1 MFYGRHT
8 LQHMSLKW
16 CYVATKNI
24 AFITAQRNYF
34 ELFQSFSSQNLQ
46 FVRMKCNVLDQND
59 RLQFIDKN
67 KQNNQNCSAQTE
79 LMPFEAIPSADNG
92 NFRRF
97 LHLKSIASQIT
108 TLITEQWQNRFHEH
122 IDEHHLQF
130 GPIFRKSLGSV
141 DAIFVK
147 SPNLIRDVFAY
158 EGKYPKHPLPEAWT
172 FYNQLHKCKR
182 GLFFMDDV
190 EWLQTRRQLAPL
202 MLRNDERF
210 NVAIEVASENLV
222 KHWLKNA
229 AVNHQNIAEIPQV
242 LTSLYGW
249 SIQVLIGIM
258 FGRSANQMFDD
269 LSETI
274 DQFAHI
280 VQNVFEDT
288 VPFQTISPQLAC
300 KLRLSIWSQFDANVT
315 TTLRIASQIVE
326 YGWQQ
331 SGCDGLLNDMQKLGM
346 PKEIIQRIFIDLIIA
361 AGDTTAVS
369 TQWALYLLSQNISIQ
384 NDIRNELKII
394 DRYDT
399 PLIKGTVREALRLF
413 PVATFIGRILDE
425 EAVLNNYRI
434 HKNSIVLISMYSAG
448 RDENSFPNPNAFQ
461 PSRWCRNPSTGTLYA
476 VKHAQSSI
484 PYALGSRNCI
494 GQRIANAQMY
504 VILAKLLSSFEIS
517 LLNTNDIDIVMR
529 LIIMPSNK
537 LRLAIKKI

>member
-1 MFYGRHT
+1 MLYGRHT
-8 LQHMSLKW
+8 LKW
-16 CYVATKNI
+16 RYGTTENI
-24 AFITAQRNYF
+24 AFITAERNYF

-46 FVRMKCNVLDQND
+46 FVRTKCNFLDKNN
-59 RLQFIDKN
+59 RFQFIDKYEP
-67 KQNNQNCSAQTE
+67 NNQNCSAQPK
-79 LMPFEAIPSADNG
+79 LMPFEAIPSVDNG
-92 NFRRF
+92 NFRRL

-108 TLITEQWQNRFHEH
+108 SLITEQWQNHFHEH
-122 IDEHHLQF
+122 IDEYHLQF

-147 SPNLIRDVFAY
+147 SPNLIRDVFSH
-158 EGKYPKHPLPEAWT
+158 EGKYPKHPLPDAWT

-182 GLFFMDDV
+182 GLFFMDDD
-190 EWLQTRRQLAPL
+190 EWLKTRRQLAPL
-202 MLRNDERF
+202 MLSNDKRF
-210 NVAIEVASENLV
+210 NDAIEIASENLV
-222 KHWLKNA
+222 KHWRKNA
-229 AVNHQNIAEIPQV
+229 AVNQQNIAEIPQV
-242 LTSLYGW
+242 LTSLYSW
-249 SIQVLIGIM
+249 SIQVLIGII
-258 FGRSANQMFDD
+258 FGRVANQMFDD

-274 DQFAHI
+274 SQFAHI

-288 VPFQTISPQLAC
+288 VPFQTISPQIARR
-300 KLRLSIWSQFDANVT
+300 LRLSIWSKFDANVT
-315 TTLRIASQIVE
+315 KTLKIASQIVE
-326 YGWQQ
+326 YGWHQ
-331 SGCDGLLNDMQKLGM
+331 SQCDGLLNEMQKLGM
-346 PKEIIQRIFIDLIIA
+346 PKEMIKRIFIDLIIA

-384 NDIRNELKII
+384 NDIRDELKII

-425 EAVLNNYRI
+425 EAVLSNYYI
-434 HKNSIVLISMYSAG
+434 HKHSFVLISMYSAG
-448 RDENSFPNPNAFQ
+448 RDEESFPNPNAFQ
-461 PSRWCRNPSTGTLYA
+461 PWRWNRDPSTGTLNA

-484 PYALGSRNCI
+484 PYAMGSRNCI
-494 GQRIANAQMY
+494 GQRIANAQMH

-529 LIIMPSNK
+529 LIIMPSKK

>member
-1 MFYGRHT
+1 MFCGRHT
-8 LQHMSLKW
+8 FQHMNLKW
-16 CYVATKNI
+16 CHGI
-24 AFITAQRNYF
+24 AFITAERNFF
-34 ELFQSFSSQNLQ
+34 ELFQTFRCQNLQ
-46 FVRMKCNVLDQND
+46 FVRTKCNVLDQNN
-59 RLQFIDKN
+59 RFHFIDKHE
-67 KQNNQNCSAQTE
+67 QNNQNRPAQPQ
-79 LMPFEAIPSADNG
+79 LMPFEAIPSADNKI
-92 NFRRF
+92 FRRF
-97 LHLKSIASQIT
+97 LHLKSFASQIT
-108 TLITEQWQNRFHEH
+108 SLITEQWQNRFHEL
-122 IDEHHLQF
+122 IDRHHLQF

-147 SPNLIRDVFAY
+147 SPNLIRDVFAN

-172 FYNQLHKCKR
+172 FYNKLHKCER
-182 GLFFMDDV
+182 GLFFMDNV

-202 MLRNDERF
+202 MLCNDKRF
-210 NVAIEVASENLV
+210 NDAIEIASENLV
-222 KHWLKNA
+222 KHWRKNA
-229 AVNHQNIAEIPQV
+229 AVNRKNMAEIPQV

-249 SIQVLIGIM
+249 SIRVLIGII
-258 FGRSANQMFDD
+258 FGRAANQMFED
-269 LSETI
+269 LRETI
-274 DQFAHI
+274 DQLAHI

-288 VPFQTISPQLAC
+288 VPFQTISPQLAR
-300 KLRLSIWSQFDANVT
+300 KLRLSIWSRFDVNVT
-315 TTLRIASQIVE
+315 KTLKIASEIVE
-326 YGWQQ
+326 YGWHQ
-331 SGCDGLLNDMQKLGM
+331 SQCDGLLDDMQKIGM
-346 PKEIIQRIFIDLIIA
+346 PKEMIQRIFIDLIIA

-413 PVATFIGRILDE
+413 PVASFIGRILDE

-434 HKNSIVLISMYSAG
+434 HKHSFVLISMYSAG
-448 RDENSFPNPNAFQ
+448 RDEKSFPNPNAFQ
-461 PSRWCRNPSTGTLYA
+461 PWRWCRDPSTGTLNA

-494 GQRIANAQMY
+494 GQRIANIQMY

-529 LIIMPSNK
+529 LIIMPSKK
-537 LRLAIKKI
+537 LRLAIKEI